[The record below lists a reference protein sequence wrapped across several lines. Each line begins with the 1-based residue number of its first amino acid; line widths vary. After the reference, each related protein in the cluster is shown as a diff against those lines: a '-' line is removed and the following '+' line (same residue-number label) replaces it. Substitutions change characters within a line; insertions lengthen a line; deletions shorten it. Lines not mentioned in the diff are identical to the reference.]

1 MAQQSLPARDRP
13 YIADAV
19 AAAYACAFYAWL
31 AVRPA
36 GAPSTMLIGEV
47 AFYPLGLAL
56 AWASW
61 RNSRVAS
68 LDPRTRLGWRL
79 LVGAYLALWVSG
91 TVWSA
96 LLRISGTAVPAWVDW
111 LEVGQHV
118 LALAAYFAFPD
129 RPLARKLDSRF
140 VADLGLT
147 VVAGFVLAFDFV
159 LRAAA
164 VEPGTE
170 AYAITLIGA
179 FLDWLMFVVLTVG
192 AARKRDPEVRA
203 TFALLLAA
211 SMSYLFANY
220 FYARDAAAYRSG
232 NAVDG
237 LWFAAWVLRWA
248 AVRSAW
254 HLYRRRTA
262 APREEMSEAAV
273 AFRSSVLSY
282 LIVAGAFLLL
292 VGEILMG
299 ARRSVEL
306 MALAATVMASLLLFR
321 QFAELRVSRRLFES
335 QLAQEARFRSL
346 VQHSSDVVLV
356 VDSDGCITYV
366 SPSAARIFGEPTE
379 IAIGANIRSLV
390 PPEDVATWSS
400 IFKPTGKEPRSLVTR
415 VRNAAGEWR
424 DLDVLWSDLRSDKAV
439 GGIVLNCRDVTERN
453 ELERK
458 LQHAQ
463 KIDAVGHLAGGL
475 AHDFNNVL
483 MVIRGYTEL
492 LRADLPQDA
501 SCQADLANMEQAV
514 DRASTVTRKL
524 LAFSRRQAVQPTV
537 LDLNA
542 VLSDLQPIFRQL
554 MTDNVNV
561 RLETDRELWRVK
573 ADQGQIE
580 QVVVN
585 LATNAR
591 DAMPRGG
598 PLRIVTKNQRVEAT
612 RPIDGLPPGD
622 FVALEVIDAGTG
634 MEDAVRARIFEPF
647 FSTKPK
653 DRGVGLGLAMVHG
666 IVTRAGGHVMV
677 ETAPDQ
683 GTTFRLFFPRTTETL
698 DHRATL
704 QERISPTPVAR
715 TVLLVDDEPSVRAI
729 TRRLLERAG
738 YRVLEAADG
747 HEALSIAARPDL
759 RVDLLLTDMVMPGL
773 SGQQVVVRFRV
784 ARPGVPIVGITGYA
798 GESPQ
803 VAAAEEAGLSGL
815 VTKPFSADALIRAV
829 AAACHRN

>member
-1 MAQQSLPARDRP
+1 MVHQSLPARDRP
-13 YIADAV
+13 YIVDAV
-19 AAAYACAFYAWL
+19 AAAYACAFYVWL
-31 AVRPA
+31 AVRPV
-36 GAPSTMLIGEV
+36 GTPSTLLIGEV

-61 RNSRVAS
+61 RNSRVS
-68 LDPRTRLGWRL
+68 SIDKRTRLAWQL
-79 LVGAYLALWVSG
+79 LVAAYLTLWVSG
-91 TVWSA
+91 TAWSA
-96 LLRISGTAVPAWVDW
+96 LLGSSHSAVPTWVDW
-111 LEVGQHV
+111 LETIQHV
-118 LALAAYFAFPD
+118 LALSAYFVFPN
-129 RPLARKLDSRF
+129 RPFKNIDARF
-140 VADLGLT
+140 CADLGLT
-147 VVAGFVLAFDFV
+147 IIAGFVLAFDFV

-164 VEPGTE
+164 AEPGTE
-170 AYAITLIGA
+170 AYAIALTGA
-179 FLDWLMFVVLTVG
+179 FLDWLMFAVLTVG
-192 AARKRDPEVRA
+192 AARKRDPEARA

-211 SMSYLFANY
+211 SMAYLFANY
-220 FYARDAAAYRSG
+220 FYARDADGYRSG
-232 NAVDG
+232 DAVDG

-254 HLYRRRTA
+254 HLYRRRTET
-262 APREEMSEAAV
+262 PQLEMSEASV

-282 LIVAGAFLLL
+282 LILAGAFLLL
-292 VGEILMG
+292 VGEILVG
-299 ARRSVEL
+299 GRHSVEL

-321 QFAELRVSRRLFES
+321 QFAELRVSRRLFEA

-356 VDSDGCITYV
+356 VDSKGHITYV
-366 SPSAARIFGEPTE
+366 SPSAARVFGEKSD
-379 IAIGANIRSLV
+379 IAPGSDIHALV
-390 PPEDVATWSS
+390 PPEDAATWSA
-400 IFKPTGKEPRSLVTR
+400 IFQPAASGPRSLLTR
-415 VRNAAGEWR
+415 VRNGAGEWR
-424 DLDVLWSDLRSDKAV
+424 DLDVVWTDLRGDKAV

-463 KIDAVGHLAGGL
+463 KLDAVGHLAGGL

-542 VLSDLQPIFRQL
+542 VLADLQPIFRHL

-598 PLRIVTKNQRVEAT
+598 PLRIITRNQRVEAA

-634 MEDAVRARIFEPF
+634 MDDVVRARIFEPF

-666 IVTRAGGHVMV
+666 IVTRAGGHVTV
-677 ETAPDQ
+677 ESAPGE
-683 GTTFRLFFPRTTETL
+683 GTTFRIFFPRTTEKM
-698 DHRATL
+698 DYRAA
-704 QERISPTPVAR
+704 SPAAVSRAPVAR

-729 TRRLLERAG
+729 TRRLLERSG
-738 YRVLEAADG
+738 YHVLEAADG
-747 HEALSIAARPDL
+747 QEALSIAARPDVRL
-759 RVDLLLTDMVMPGL
+759 DLLLTDMVMPGL
-773 SGQQVVVRFRV
+773 SGQQVVVRFR
-784 ARPGVPIVGITGYA
+784 ATRPGVPIVGITGYA
-798 GESPQ
+798 GESPE

-815 VTKPFSADALIRAV
+815 ITKPFSADALVRAV

>member
-1 MAQQSLPARDRP
+1 VLQSLPARDRP
-13 YIADAV
+13 YIADAI
-19 AAAYACAFYAWL
+19 AAAYACAFYVWL

-36 GAPSTMLIGEV
+36 GTPSTAIIGEV

-61 RNSRVAS
+61 RNSHIAS
-68 LDPRTRLGWRL
+68 LDSRTRLAWRL

-91 TVWSA
+91 TVWSF
-96 LLRISGTAVPAWVDW
+96 LLRISDAAVPAWVDW
-111 LEVGQHV
+111 LEMPQHI
-118 LALAAYFAFPD
+118 LALAAYFAFPN
-129 RPLARKLDSRF
+129 RPSRNADARF

-147 VVAGFVLAFDFV
+147 IIAGFVLAFDFV
-159 LRAAA
+159 LRAASA
-164 VEPGTE
+164 EPGTE
-170 AYAITLIGA
+170 AYAIALIGA
-179 FLDWLMFVVLTVG
+179 FIDWLMFVVLTVG
-192 AARKRDPEVRA
+192 AARKRDAEARA

-211 SMSYLFANY
+211 SMAYLFANY
-220 FYARDAAAYRSG
+220 FYSRNTAAYHPG
-232 NAVDG
+232 DAVDG

-254 HLYRRRTA
+254 HLYRRPTDIPSEA
-262 APREEMSEAAV
+262 MSEAAV

-282 LIVAGAFLLL
+282 VILAGAFLLL
-292 VGEILMG
+292 VGEILVG
-299 ARRSVEL
+299 GRRSVEL
-306 MALAATVMASLLLFR
+306 VALAATVMASLLLFR
-321 QFAELRVSRRLFES
+321 QFAELRVSRRLFEA

-356 VDSDGCITYV
+356 VDGDGRISYV
-366 SPSAARIFGEPTE
+366 SPSAARIFGERSE
-379 IAIGANIRSLV
+379 IVVGTNIRALV
-390 PPEDVATWSS
+390 PSEDAVTLAP
-400 IFKPTGKEPRSLVTR
+400 IFQPTGREPRSLVTR
-415 VRNAAGEWR
+415 VKNAAGEWR
-424 DLDVLWSDLRSDKAV
+424 DLDVVWSDLRGDKAV
-439 GGIVLNCRDVTERN
+439 GGIVLNCRDITERN

-463 KIDAVGHLAGGL
+463 KLDAVGHLAGGL

-492 LRADLPQDA
+492 LRADLPPDA
-501 SCQADLANMEQAV
+501 SCQADLAHMEQAV

-542 VLSDLQPIFRQL
+542 VLGDLQPIFRQL
-554 MTDNVNV
+554 MTDNVSV
-561 RLETDRELWRVK
+561 HLESDRELWRVK

-598 PLRIVTKNQRVEAT
+598 PLRIVTRNQRIDAA

-622 FVALEVIDAGTG
+622 FVALEVIDTGTG
-634 MEDAVRARIFEPF
+634 MDDAVQARIFEPF
-647 FSTKPK
+647 FSTKPR

-677 ETAPDQ
+677 ESARGQ
-683 GTTFRLFFPRTTETL
+683 GTTFRIFLPRTTETP
-698 DHRATL
+698 DYRSTP
-704 QERISPTPVAR
+704 QERILPAPVAR

-747 HEALSIAARPDL
+747 HEALAIAGRSDVRL
-759 RVDLLLTDMVMPGL
+759 DLLLTDMVMPGL
-773 SGQQVVVRFRV
+773 SGQQVVVRFRA

-803 VAAAEEAGLSGL
+803 VVAAEEAGLSGL
-815 VTKPFSADALIRAV
+815 VTKPFSAAVLIRAV
-829 AAACHRN
+829 AAACHSN

>member
-1 MAQQSLPARDRP
+1 VLQSLPARDRP
-13 YIADAV
+13 YIADAI
-19 AAAYACAFYAWL
+19 AAAYACAFYVWL
-31 AVRPA
+31 AARPA
-36 GAPSTMLIGEV
+36 GTPSTALIGEV

-61 RNSRVAS
+61 RNSRIAS
-68 LDPRTRLGWRL
+68 LDSRTRLAWRL

-91 TVWSA
+91 TVWSF
-96 LLRISGTAVPAWVDW
+96 LLRISDTAVPAWVDW
-111 LEVGQHV
+111 LEMPQHI
-118 LALAAYFAFPD
+118 LALAAYFAFPN
-129 RPLARKLDSRF
+129 RPSRNADARF

-147 VVAGFVLAFDFV
+147 IIAGFVLAFDFV

-164 VEPGTE
+164 AEPGTE
-170 AYAITLIGA
+170 AYAIALVGA
-179 FLDWLMFVVLTVG
+179 FIDWLMFVVLTVG
-192 AARKRDPEVRA
+192 AARKRDAEARA
-203 TFALLLAA
+203 TLALLLAA
-211 SMSYLFANY
+211 SMAYLFANY
-220 FYARDAAAYRSG
+220 FYSRNSAAYRAG
-232 NAVDG
+232 DAVDG

-254 HLYRRRTA
+254 HLYRRRTDIPPEA
-262 APREEMSEAAV
+262 MSEVAV

-282 LIVAGAFLLL
+282 VILAGAFLLL
-292 VGEILMG
+292 VGEILVG
-299 ARRSVEL
+299 GRRSVEL
-306 MALAATVMASLLLFR
+306 VGLAATVMASLLLFR
-321 QFAELRVSRRLFES
+321 QFAELRVSRRLFEA

-356 VDSDGCITYV
+356 VDGDGRISYV
-366 SPSAARIFGEPTE
+366 SPSAARIFGERSE
-379 IAIGANIRSLV
+379 IAVGTNLRALV
-390 PPEDVATWSS
+390 PAEDAPTLAP
-400 IFKPTGKEPRSLVTR
+400 IFQPTGREPRSLVTR
-415 VRNAAGEWR
+415 VKNVAGEWR
-424 DLDVLWSDLRSDKAV
+424 DLDVVWSDLRGDKAV

-463 KIDAVGHLAGGL
+463 KLDAVGHLAGGL

-483 MVIRGYTEL
+483 TVIRGYTEL
-492 LRADLPQDA
+492 LRADLPTDA

-542 VLSDLQPIFRQL
+542 VLGDLQPIFRQL

-561 RLETDRELWRVK
+561 HLESDRELWRVK

-598 PLRIVTKNQRVEAT
+598 PLRIVTRNQRIDAA

-622 FVALEVIDAGTG
+622 FVSLEVIDTGTG
-634 MEDAVRARIFEPF
+634 MDDAVQARIFEPF

-677 ETAPDQ
+677 ESARGQ
-683 GTTFRLFFPRTTETL
+683 GTTFRIFLPRTTETP
-698 DHRATL
+698 DYRSTL
-704 QERISPTPVAR
+704 QERILPAPVAR

-747 HEALSIAARPDL
+747 HEALAIAGRSDVRL
-759 RVDLLLTDMVMPGL
+759 DLLLTDMVMPGL
-773 SGQQVVVRFRV
+773 SGQQVVVRFRA

-803 VAAAEEAGLSGL
+803 VVAAEEAGLSGL
-815 VTKPFSADALIRAV
+815 ITKPFSADALIRAV
-829 AAACHRN
+829 AAACHSN

>member
-1 MAQQSLPARDRP
+1 VLQSLPARDRP
-13 YIADAV
+13 YIADAI
-19 AAAYACAFYAWL
+19 AAAYACAFYVWL

-36 GAPSTMLIGEV
+36 GTPWTTLIGEV

-56 AWASW
+56 AWAAW

-68 LDPRTRLGWRL
+68 LDNRTRLAWRL
-79 LVGAYLALWVSG
+79 LGGAYLALWVSG
-91 TVWSA
+91 TVWTL
-96 LLRISGTAVPAWVDW
+96 LLRSSGTAVPAWVDW
-111 LEVGQHV
+111 LEMLQHI
-118 LALAAYFAFPD
+118 LALAAYFTFPN
-129 RPLARKLDSRF
+129 RPSRNRDARV

-147 VVAGFVLAFDFV
+147 IIAGFVLAFDFV

-164 VEPGTE
+164 AEPGTE
-170 AYAITLIGA
+170 AYAIALVGA
-179 FLDWLMFVVLTVG
+179 FIDWLMFVVLTVG
-192 AARKRDPEVRA
+192 AARKRDAEARA

-211 SMSYLFANY
+211 SMAYLFANY
-220 FYARDAAAYRSG
+220 FYTRDSAGYRAG
-232 NAVDG
+232 DAVDG
-237 LWFAAWVLRWA
+237 LWFAAWALRWA

-254 HLYRRRTA
+254 HLYRRRA
-262 APREEMSEAAV
+262 DAPSEAMNEATV

-282 LIVAGAFLLL
+282 VILAGAFLLL
-292 VGEILMG
+292 VGEILVG
-299 ARRSVEL
+299 GRRSVEL

-321 QFAELRVSRRLFES
+321 QFAELRVSRQLFES

-356 VDSDGCITYV
+356 VDSAGRITYV
-366 SPSAARIFGEPTE
+366 SPSAARIFGERSE
-379 IAIGANIRSLV
+379 IAVGTNIRALV
-390 PPEDVATWSS
+390 PSEDAATLAP
-400 IFKPTGKEPRSLVTR
+400 IFQPTGREPRSLVTR
-415 VRNAAGEWR
+415 VKNAAGEWR
-424 DLDVLWSDLRSDKAV
+424 DLDVLWSDLRGDKAV

-492 LRADLPQDA
+492 LRADLPPDA
-501 SCQADLANMEQAV
+501 SCQADLVSMEQAV

-537 LDLNA
+537 LDLNV

-561 RLETDRELWRVK
+561 HLESDRELWRVK
-573 ADQGQIE
+573 ADQGQLE

-598 PLRIVTKNQRVEAT
+598 PLRIVTRNQRVEAAQLS
-612 RPIDGLPPGD
+612 DGLPPGD
-622 FVALEVIDAGTG
+622 FVALEVIDVGTG
-634 MEDAVRARIFEPF
+634 MDDAVRARIFEPF

-653 DRGVGLGLAMVHG
+653 ERGIGLGLAMVHG

-677 ETAPDQ
+677 ESAPGQ
-683 GTTFRLFFPRTTETL
+683 GTTFRIFFPRTTETL
-698 DHRATL
+698 DYRSTL
-704 QERISPTPVAR
+704 QETILPAPVAR

-747 HEALSIAARPDL
+747 HEALSIAGRSDVRL
-759 RVDLLLTDMVMPGL
+759 DLLLTDMVMPGL
-773 SGQQVVVRFRV
+773 SGQQVVIRFR
-784 ARPGVPIVGITGYA
+784 ATRPGVPIVGITGYA

-803 VAAAEEAGLSGL
+803 VVAAEEAGLSGL
-815 VTKPFSADALIRAV
+815 ITKPFSADALIRAV
-829 AAACHRN
+829 AAACHSH

>member
-1 MAQQSLPARDRP
+1 MAQQSLAARDRL
-13 YIADAV
+13 YLADVV

-31 AVRPA
+31 VVRPP
-36 GAPSTMLIGEV
+36 GTPSTTLIGEI

-61 RNSRVAS
+61 RNSRVAG
-68 LDPRTRLGWRL
+68 LDSRTRLGWRL
-79 LVGAYLALWVSG
+79 LVGAYLALWISG
-91 TVWSA
+91 TVWSF
-96 LLRISGTAVPAWVDW
+96 LLRISNTAVPPWVDW
-111 LEVGQHV
+111 LEIFQHL

-129 RPLARKLDSRF
+129 RPTAGKTDARF
-140 VADLGLT
+140 FADLGLT
-147 VVAGFVLAFDFV
+147 IVAGFVLAFDFV
-159 LRAAA
+159 MRAAA
-164 VEPGTE
+164 AEPGTE
-170 AYAITLIGA
+170 AYVIALIGA
-179 FLDWLMFVVLTVG
+179 FLDWLMFIVLTVG
-192 AARKRDPEVRA
+192 AARKRDPEVRT

-220 FYARDAAAYRSG
+220 FYSRDSGSYRPG
-232 NAVDG
+232 DAVDG

-254 HLYRRRTA
+254 HLYRRRSA
-262 APREEMSEAAV
+262 SPPEDMSEGAV

-282 LIVAGAFLLL
+282 LILAGAFLLL
-292 VGEILMG
+292 VGEILLG

-321 QFAELRVSRRLFES
+321 QVAELRVSRRLFEA

-356 VDSDGCITYV
+356 VNNEGVITYV
-366 SPSAARIFGEPTE
+366 SPSASRIFGEPSD
-379 IAIGANIRSLV
+379 IAIGTNIRSLV
-390 PPEDVATWSS
+390 PPEDAATLSS

-415 VRNAAGEWR
+415 VRNAADEWR

-492 LRADLPQDA
+492 LRADLPRDA
-501 SCQADLANMEQAV
+501 SCQADLANMELAV

-561 RLETDRELWRVK
+561 RLETERELWRVK

-612 RPIDGLPPGD
+612 RPLDGLPPGD

-634 MEDAVRARIFEPF
+634 MDDGVRARIFEPF

-677 ETAPDQ
+677 ETAPGQ
-683 GTTFRLFFPRTTETL
+683 GTTFRLFFPRTTELL
-698 DHRATL
+698 DYRATL
-704 QERISPTPVAR
+704 HETVSLAPVAR

-747 HEALSIAARPDL
+747 HEALSIAGRPEVRL
-759 RVDLLLTDMVMPGL
+759 DLLLTDMVMPGL
-773 SGQQVVVRFRV
+773 SGQQVVVRFR
-784 ARPGVPIVGITGYA
+784 ATRPGVPVVGITGYA

-803 VAAAEEAGLSGL
+803 VAAAEEAGLAGL
-815 VTKPFSADALIRAV
+815 ITKPFSADALIRAV
-829 AAACHRN
+829 AAACHSN

>member
-1 MAQQSLPARDRP
+1 MLQQSLPARDRP

-36 GAPSTMLIGEV
+36 GTSSAMLIGEV

-61 RNSRVAS
+61 RNSRVDS
-68 LDPRTRLGWRL
+68 LDSRTRRGWRL

-91 TVWSA
+91 TAWSF
-96 LLRISGTAVPAWVDW
+96 LLRISNTTVPAWIDW
-111 LEVGQHV
+111 LEILQHL
-118 LALAAYFAFPD
+118 LALAAYFAFPNRAAAQKAD
-129 RPLARKLDSRF
+129 ARF

-147 VVAGFVLAFDFV
+147 IVAGFVLAFDFV
-159 LRAAA
+159 LRAATA
-164 VEPGTE
+164 EPGTE
-170 AYAITLIGA
+170 AYAIALVGA

-192 AARKRDPEVRA
+192 AARKRDPEVRT

-220 FYARDAAAYRSG
+220 FYARDAATYRAG
-232 NAVDG
+232 DAIDG

-248 AVRSAW
+248 AVRSAL
-254 HLYRRRTA
+254 HLYRRRSA
-262 APREEMSEAAV
+262 SPPQEMNEAAV

-282 LIVAGAFLLL
+282 LILAGAFLLL
-292 VGEILMG
+292 VGEILLG

-321 QFAELRVSRRLFES
+321 QFAELRVSRRLFEA

-356 VDSDGCITYV
+356 VDSEGRVTYV
-366 SPSAARIFGEPTE
+366 SPSAARIFGEPSD
-379 IAIGANIRSLV
+379 IAIGTNIRTLI
-390 PPEDVATWSS
+390 PPEDGAALSS
-400 IFKPTGKEPRSLVTR
+400 IFKPTGKEPRALVTR

-463 KIDAVGHLAGGL
+463 KIDAVGHLAGGV

-501 SCQADLANMEQAV
+501 SCQSDLANMEQAV

-561 RLETDRELWRVK
+561 RLDTERELWRVK
-573 ADQGQIE
+573 ADQGQME

-598 PLRIVTKNQRVEAT
+598 PLRIVTRNQRVEAT
-612 RPIDGLPPGD
+612 HPIDGLPAGD
-622 FVALEVIDAGTG
+622 FVALEVVDAGTG
-634 MEDAVRARIFEPF
+634 MDDGIRARIFEPF

-666 IVTRAGGHVMV
+666 IVTRAGGHVLV
-677 ETAPDQ
+677 DTAPGR
-683 GTTFRLFFPRTTETL
+683 GTTFRLLFPRTTEAI
-698 DHRATL
+698 DFRSAL
-704 QERISPTPVAR
+704 QEKVSPAPVAR

-747 HEALSIAARPDL
+747 HEALSIAEQRDL
-759 RVDLLLTDMVMPGL
+759 RLDLLLTDMVMPGL
-773 SGQQVVVRFRV
+773 SGQQVVVRFR
-784 ARPGVPIVGITGYA
+784 ATRPGVPIVGITGYA

-815 VTKPFSADALIRAV
+815 VTKPFSGDALIRAV
-829 AAACHRN
+829 AAACHPN

>member
-1 MAQQSLPARDRP
+1 
-13 YIADAV
+13 
-19 AAAYACAFYAWL
+19 
-31 AVRPA
+31 
-36 GAPSTMLIGEV
+36 MLIGEV

-61 RNSRVAS
+61 RNSRVDS
-68 LDPRTRLGWRL
+68 LDSRTRRGWRL

-91 TVWSA
+91 TAWSF
-96 LLRISGTAVPAWVDW
+96 LLRISNTTVPAWIDW
-111 LEVGQHV
+111 LEILQHL
-118 LALAAYFAFPD
+118 LALAAYFAFPNRAAAQKAD
-129 RPLARKLDSRF
+129 ARF

-147 VVAGFVLAFDFV
+147 IVAGFVLAFDFV
-159 LRAAA
+159 LRAATA
-164 VEPGTE
+164 EPGTE
-170 AYAITLIGA
+170 AYAIALVGA

-192 AARKRDPEVRA
+192 AARKRDPEVRT

-220 FYARDAAAYRSG
+220 FYARDTATYRAG
-232 NAVDG
+232 DAIDG

-254 HLYRRRTA
+254 HLYRRRSA
-262 APREEMSEAAV
+262 SPPQEMNEAAV

-282 LIVAGAFLLL
+282 LILAGAFLLL
-292 VGEILMG
+292 VGEILLG

-356 VDSDGCITYV
+356 VDSEGRVTYV
-366 SPSAARIFGEPTE
+366 SPSAARIFGEPSD
-379 IAIGANIRSLV
+379 IAIGTNIRTLI
-390 PPEDVATWSS
+390 PPEDGATLSS
-400 IFKPTGKEPRSLVTR
+400 IFKPTGKEPRALVTR

-501 SCQADLANMEQAV
+501 SCQTDLANMEQAV

-537 LDLNA
+537 LDLN
-542 VLSDLQPIFRQL
+542 R
-554 MTDNVNV
+554 
-561 RLETDRELWRVK
+561 
-573 ADQGQIE
+573 
-580 QVVVN
+580 
-585 LATNAR
+585 
-591 DAMPRGG
+591 
-598 PLRIVTKNQRVEAT
+598 
-612 RPIDGLPPGD
+612 
-622 FVALEVIDAGTG
+622 
-634 MEDAVRARIFEPF
+634 
-647 FSTKPK
+647 
-653 DRGVGLGLAMVHG
+653 
-666 IVTRAGGHVMV
+666 
-677 ETAPDQ
+677 
-683 GTTFRLFFPRTTETL
+683 
-698 DHRATL
+698 
-704 QERISPTPVAR
+704 
-715 TVLLVDDEPSVRAI
+715 
-729 TRRLLERAG
+729 
-738 YRVLEAADG
+738 
-747 HEALSIAARPDL
+747 
-759 RVDLLLTDMVMPGL
+759 
-773 SGQQVVVRFRV
+773 
-784 ARPGVPIVGITGYA
+784 
-798 GESPQ
+798 
-803 VAAAEEAGLSGL
+803 
-815 VTKPFSADALIRAV
+815 
-829 AAACHRN
+829 C